1 MTAAGRRSRG
11 PVEQTRVLIYL
22 YTYLVHHV
30 VGFPGPFANKRLDEM
45 IEMNFGPWLSHVRT
59 SWTAHGGLQRFGPH
73 CNADQ
78 KEKKTAS
85 FSYVIGA
92 QKFLRNHGCECQT
105 YQFMEM
111 FSSTALL
118 AELAYPS
125 GTLTRQVFHATEVS
139 LDTYLGRQ

>member
-1 MTAAGRRSRG
+1 M
-11 PVEQTRVLIYL
+11 EQTRALIYL

-45 IEMNFGPWLSHVRT
+45 IEMNLWAVAFSCPNKLDSTRGP
-59 SWTAHGGLQRFGPH
+59 QRFGPH

-92 QKFLRNHGCECQT
+92 QKFLRNHACECQT
-105 YQFMEM
+105 DQFMEM
-111 FSSTALL
+111 FSSPALL
-118 AELAYPS
+118 AEL
-125 GTLTRQVFHATEVS
+125 S
-139 LDTYLGRQ
+139 LSKRHLNTSSFSRYLG